1 MDDVLLNKAAI
12 IERCLRRIREIY
24 RGHEA
29 ELETDFLRQDAVV
42 LNLQRACEAA
52 IDAAMHLV
60 RIKRLGL
67 PQSRREAFTLL
78 EQAGI
83 LAPELA
89 EALRKMVG
97 FRNIAVHAY
106 QEIRSEVLRDILE
119 HRLDDLRAV
128 ARLLVTMGSSS

>member
-12 IERCLRRIREIY
+12 IERCLRRIGEIY

-78 EQAGI
+78 ERAGI

-106 QEIRSEVLRDILE
+106 QEIRSEVLREILE
-119 HRLDDLRAV
+119 HRLDDLRAF
-128 ARLLVTMGSSS
+128 ARLLVTMGSDS

>member
-12 IERCLRRIREIY
+12 IERCLRRIGEIY

-29 ELETDFLRQDAVV
+29 ALETDFLRQDAIV

-60 RIKRLGL
+60 RVERLGL

-78 EQAGI
+78 ERAGI

-89 EALRKMVG
+89 ESLQKMVG

-106 QEIRSEVLRDILE
+106 QEIRPEVLRDILE
-119 HRLDDLRAV
+119 RRLDDLRAF
-128 ARLLVTMGSSS
+128 ARLLVTMGSDS